1 MTTPRIIKISGP
13 TVQAGNMF
21 GCFMG
26 EVVRAGRDKLIGEII
41 RIEGDTAIIQVY
53 EDTMGL
59 SVGDSVER
67 TGELLSVELGPGL
80 LGGIFDGIQRPLSGL
95 AERWGDFI
103 QRGASMHRLDRERK
117 WVFQPVVKPGDHV
130 EYGAVIG
137 TVPESERILH
147 KIMVPKGVKGV
158 VKTVAEGELTLS
170 DVVAT
175 MQDGVEIKMRQRWN
189 IREPRPRSLRL
200 PLMVPMLTGQRAVD
214 TLFPVSEGGAA
225 IIPGGFGTGKTVLEQ
240 TIAKYARA
248 DIIIYIGCGERGNEM
263 ADTLHQ
269 LTKLKDPHTG
279 KLLSE
284 RTILIANTS
293 NMPVAAREA
302 SIYTGITIA
311 EYYRD
316 MGYRVAMLADSTS
329 RWAEALREIS
339 SRLEEI
345 PGEEGY
351 PTYLASRLGTFY
363 ERAGRARIQGRSE
376 EIGSIT
382 VIGAV
387 SPPGGDFSEPVTQ
400 ASLRMASTFWE
411 LDYELAY
418 QRHFPAINWRT
429 SFSLTYPRMM
439 AWYKKEV
446 SVEWPDMIGRT
457 HAILQREEELSE
469 VLKIVGAD
477 AMEDRERADL
487 EAARLIR
494 EGYLRQSAVHPTD
507 AYCSI
512 QRQEKMLSLFLEY
525 IDAMLK
531 AVGGGVE
538 MGEVLKSPLVERLL
552 RLKEMPE
559 EGLETEIADFQ
570 TAYKDFFESKKK
582 L

>member
-1 MTTPRIIKISGP
+1 MKHTPKIIKVSGP
-13 TVQAGNMF
+13 AVQAGNMF

-26 EVVRAGRDKLIGEII
+26 EVVRAGKDKLIGEII
-41 RIEGDTAIIQVY
+41 RIEGDTAIVQVY
-53 EDTMGL
+53 EDTIGL
-59 SVGDSVER
+59 KAGDPVER

-80 LGGIFDGIQRPLSGL
+80 LGGIFDGIQRPLPGL
-95 AERWGDFI
+95 AEHWGDFI
-103 QRGASMHRLDRERK
+103 HRGALIHRLDREKK
-117 WVFQPVVKPGDHV
+117 WAFKPVVKPGDAV
-130 EYGAVIG
+130 EYGFVIG
-137 TVPESERILH
+137 TVQESEHILH
-147 KIMVPKGVKGV
+147 KIMVPEGMKGV
-158 VKTVAEGELTLS
+158 VKTVAEGDLAIS
-170 DVVAT
+170 DIVAVL
-175 MQDGVEIKMRQRWN
+175 QDGTEIKMRQRWN
-189 IREPRPRSLRL
+189 IREPRPRSERL
-200 PLMVPMLTGQRAVD
+200 PLMVPMITGQRAVD
-214 TLFPVSEGGAA
+214 TLFPVAEGGAA

-240 TIAKYARA
+240 TIAKYAQA
-248 DIIIYIGCGERGNEM
+248 DVIIYIGCGERGNEM

-279 KLLSE
+279 KLLLE

-302 SIYTGITIA
+302 SIYTGVTIA

-351 PTYLASRLGTFY
+351 PTYLASRIGTFY
-363 ERAGRARIQGRSE
+363 ERAGRARIQGRDQE
-376 EIGSIT
+376 TGSIT

-429 SFSLTYPRMM
+429 SFSLAYPRMM
-439 AWYKKEV
+439 AWYREKV
-446 SVEWPDMIGRT
+446 GGEWPEMIGRT

-512 QRQEKMLSLFLEY
+512 KRQEKMLSLFLEY

-531 AVGGGVE
+531 AVERGMSMDE
-538 MGEVLKSPLVERLL
+538 IAKSPLVERLL
-552 RLKEMPE
+552 RLKEISE
-559 EGLETEIADFQ
+559 ESLGEEITDFRAGL
-570 TAYKDFFESKKK
+570 KHFFESINR
-582 L
+582 